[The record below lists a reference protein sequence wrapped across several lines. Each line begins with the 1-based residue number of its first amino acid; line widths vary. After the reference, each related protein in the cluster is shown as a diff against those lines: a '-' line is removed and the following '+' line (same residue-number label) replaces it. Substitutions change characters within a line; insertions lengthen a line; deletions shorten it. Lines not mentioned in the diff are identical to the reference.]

1 MMMKEKVGEVF
12 SIAMD
17 NPAIPGCTISKAVHD
32 GANDIICFSLAR
44 NTDISAEI
52 YPYHKLII
60 MAEGV
65 IEIYGADGF
74 RRNLHTSESII
85 TLTDT
90 PMGIR
95 TAEGAVY
102 TEVSIRRS
110 DIMNEAIKAGEVF
123 RLAEIVPY
131 QDGKIVNMDVV
142 HNDKMKFVIMAFDAG
157 TECQRPA
164 DCVQYRMVRAESSH
178 CASRPVVSGRQEY
191 PSGSDAPRLPLSQ
204 CGEGAGG
211 ELRHRRYR
219 HGGRRPKAS
228 CR

>member
-1 MMMKEKVGEVF
+1 MKSRVQGRVMERTR
-12 SIAMD
+12 S
-17 NPAIPGCTISKAVHD
+17 AIKTKEPRGCTISKAVHD
-32 GANDIICFSLAR
+32 GANDIICFSLSR

-74 RRNLHTSESII
+74 RRNLHTSDSII

-102 TEVSIRRS
+102 TEVSIRRR

-157 TECQRPA
+157 TELSEHAAPRQVTDLNDKRLGS
-164 DCVQYRMVRAESSH
+164 DELEVL
-178 CASRPVVSGRQEY
+178 ASRIQSLTDKLIQE
-191 PSGSDAPRLPLSQ
+191 
-204 CGEGAGG
+204 
-211 ELRHRRYR
+211 
-219 HGGRRPKAS
+219 
-228 CR
+228 